1 MSVFSKLRAYHAT
14 LAILAIAAYLTA
26 ELGLIHNW
34 IGYTL
39 AAVLLARL
47 TVLVVA
53 PRFMAPPHWLL
64 RRSDFT
70 LAEGLG
76 SPLLGKLV
84 LAAIVGCLVIVTAS
98 GIAMERG
105 WPSAQG
111 SAGLITTALADDDI
125 DEGERNEFVSEIHE
139 GAANMLFV
147 FVAFHIAY
155 LMWFRRR
162 YALSMIFVSPSAADR
177 KKPA

>member
-14 LAILAIAAYLTA
+14 LAILAIIAYLSA
-26 ELGLIHNW
+26 EWGMIHNW

-39 AAVLLARL
+39 AAVLLTRL
-47 TVLVVA
+47 TLLVVA

-76 SPLLGKLV
+76 SPILGKLM
-84 LAAIVGCLVIVTAS
+84 LAVIVSCLVIATAS

-111 SAGLITTALADDDI
+111 SAGLITWAPTDEDDG
-125 DEGERNEFVSEIHE
+125 ESERNELMSEVHE

-155 LMWFRRR
+155 LMWFRRT
-162 YALSMIFVSPSAADR
+162 YALSMIFVNPPAANG